1 MEKILRFR
9 NRAFDNVYYPL
20 SRLKGLSRSTA
31 KLVFHF
37 DPLKNSGT
45 SDTDK
50 VEILFTDAGVH
61 PLAVTNFYKA
71 VYGSKKTIVTVV
83 DVASVNDG
91 ETVPRDKHVFGVDND
106 DANMSQY
113 FNTTSI
119 TDFCSIT
126 IAP

>member
-9 NRAFDNVYYPL
+9 NRAFDQVYYPL

-37 DPLKNSGT
+37 ETLTKNGT
-45 SDTDK
+45 AETDK

-71 VYGSKKTIVTVV
+71 VYGSKKTIVTVI
-83 DVASVNDG
+83 DVANVNDG